1 MEKIRLGVLFGGV
14 SSEYE
19 VSLLSASS
27 ILRHLDREKYDVV
40 RIGITKDGRWLLF
53 EGDDTLLKTGAW
65 ADSCSAAV
73 LSPDRGT
80 HGLLVLRDGKTECL
94 RLDAVFPILHGKNG
108 EDGTVQG
115 LCALA
120 DIPCVGSDT
129 AGSAVCMDKEL
140 THCVLE
146 HNGVRMAK
154 WVRALKGEPL
164 DTVWRRIEEAGISL
178 PLFIKP
184 ARSGSSVGVSK
195 ARTREEL
202 PAALET
208 AFREDEKVLIEETL
222 SGAEVECAVM
232 GNGDPFAAGAVGE
245 IEPLRELYDYE
256 GKYCDDTTALHIP
269 ARIPEAAARQMR
281 ETAVRA
287 YRAAGC
293 RGLSRVDFFVL
304 HGTHEVVLN
313 EINTLPGFTDISMYP
328 KLFCHDGLSYG
339 ELLDRLIGF
348 ALESEGAS
356 F

>member
-27 ILRHLDREKYDVV
+27 ILPHLDREKYDVV
-40 RIGITKDGRWLLF
+40 RIGITRDGRWLLF
-53 EGDDTLLKTGAW
+53 EGDDALISQDAW
-65 ADSCSAAV
+65 AEGCPAAV
-73 LSPDRGT
+73 LSPDRET
-80 HGLLVLRDGKTECL
+80 HGILILRDGKTERL
-94 RLDAVFPILHGKNG
+94 RLDAVMPILHGKNG

-120 DIPCVGSDT
+120 GIPCVGADT
-129 AGSAVCMDKEL
+129 AASAVCMDKEL

-146 HNGVRMAK
+146 HHGVRMAR
-154 WVRALKGEPL
+154 WVRALKGEAL
-164 DTVWRRIEEAGISL
+164 DTVWERIGKAGLSL

-232 GNGDPFAAGAVGE
+232 GNARPFAAGSVGE

-269 ARIPEAAARQMR
+269 ARIPEDTARKMR
-281 ETAVRA
+281 EIAVRA
-287 YRAAGC
+287 YQAAGC

-304 HGTHEVVLN
+304 HGTNEVVLN
-313 EINTLPGFTDISMYP
+313 EINTLPGFTNISMFP

-348 ALESEGAS
+348 ALEPEGAS